1 MSILIGNQTEVYI
14 GIFWKKLRGL
24 LQKDSLSI
32 YNSFNFTTIL
42 LNMKH
47 LTRLEHL
54 TNTFDTIEKCIKQSM
69 FTMVF
74 KRRYENVKTMYK
86 HFNILSYRKHKV
98 STGEIHVEAF
108 R

>member
-1 MSILIGNQTEVYI
+1 
-14 GIFWKKLRGL
+14 
-24 LQKDSLSI
+24 
-32 YNSFNFTTIL
+32 
-42 LNMKH
+42 
-47 LTRLEHL
+47 
-54 TNTFDTIEKCIKQSM
+54 M
-69 FTMVF
+69 FTVVF